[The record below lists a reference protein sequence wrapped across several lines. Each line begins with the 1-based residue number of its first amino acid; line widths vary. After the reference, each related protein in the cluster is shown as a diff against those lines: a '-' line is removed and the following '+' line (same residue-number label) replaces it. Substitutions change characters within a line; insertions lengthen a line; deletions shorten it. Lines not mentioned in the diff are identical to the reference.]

1 MIHITN
7 HQGNAKPQWAI
18 ALCLSEWLLSK
29 RQETRSLGYDVE
41 RGKLLCIPWWECK
54 LVGNSIEVPQKLKI
68 ELPYDPAIPLLGI
81 HLKKTKI
88 LIQKDKC
95 TPMFTKMYAIVKSL
109 CITPEL
115 TLYFNFFNA
124 QNFIRKYWTF
134 CLQSVPLI
142 TIFLSF
148 QMPLS
153 LVHFALQWIPQKSS
167 LYCSNC
173 SKLMGYHFSILVK
186 ILIVHKMSCCFRAYP
201 YSEQQQKPTTY
212 STATTH
218 KGQKPSFSIHT
229 GARPKNAGAGVRKA
243 KVFGT
248 GGASI
253 MWMI

>member
-1 MIHITN
+1 MLHITN

-41 RGKLLCIPWWECK
+41 SGKLLCIPWWECK
-54 LVGNSIEVPQKLKI
+54 LVENSIEVPQKLKI

-115 TLYFNFFNA
+115 TLYISFFNA

-153 LVHFALQWIPQKSS
+153 LAHFALQWIPQKSS

-173 SKLMGYHFSILVK
+173 SKVDGL
-186 ILIVHKMSCCFRAYP
+186 
-201 YSEQQQKPTTY
+201 
-212 STATTH
+212 
-218 KGQKPSFSIHT
+218 SF
-229 GARPKNAGAGVRKA
+229 
-243 KVFGT
+243 
-248 GGASI
+248 
-253 MWMI
+253 